1 MRIYHVA
8 GTRSSR
14 ILWALEEIGA
24 PYEVTR
30 VTDRRT
36 SEEHLQRHPLG
47 RVPVLELDDGTFL
60 FESGAICLQLAD
72 LNPAS
77 NLVPPVGSTE
87 RGLVYQWTFFGV
99 TQIEPVVFPW
109 HRAHREGKDEAPH
122 AEAFAPIGVALRRSL
137 AEHPWIAS
145 DSFTVA
151 DIMVAS
157 ILGNTRRLG
166 LLTDDDPIS
175 EYVDRALARPA
186 SRRAEAIDG

>member
-8 GTRSSR
+8 GTRSTR

-47 RVPVLELDDGTFL
+47 RVPVVEFDDGTL
-60 FESGAICLQLAD
+60 LYESGAICLQLAD
-72 LNPAS
+72 LNPDAG
-77 NLVPPVGSTE
+77 LIPPVGSTE

-99 TQIEPVVFPW
+99 TQIEPVAFPW
-109 HRAHREGKDEAPH
+109 HRAHREDRDETEQA
-122 AEAFAPIGVALRRSL
+122 AAFEPVGAALRRNL
-137 AEHPWIAS
+137 AEHPWIVG

-151 DIMVAS
+151 DIMCAS

-186 SRRAEAIDG
+186 QRRAEAVDE

>member
-1 MRIYHVA
+1 MRIYHAA
-8 GTRSSR
+8 GTRSTR
-14 ILWALEEIGA
+14 ILWALEEIGT
-24 PYEVTR
+24 PYEITR

-47 RVPVLELDDGTFL
+47 RVPVLEFDDGTLL

-72 LNPAS
+72 LNPSAD
-77 NLVPPVGSTE
+77 LIPAVGSTE

-99 TQIEPVVFPW
+99 TQVESVVFPW
-109 HRAHREGKDEAPH
+109 HRAHREDRDETEH
-122 AEAFAPIGVALRRSL
+122 ATAFEPIGAALRRNL
-137 AEHPWIAS
+137 AEHPWIAG

-186 SRRAEAIDG
+186 QLRAEAIDE